1 MSSDDISHQLQ
12 RHLDRCRAPRRHTT
26 ITTRWA
32 RTHIVLAGLSIDNIV
47 DCCRR
52 GTIEQ
57 NPIVGAL
64 IELHQSGD
72 DDASTVLL
80 SVCRPVVHGIAHH
93 AGRSARPTDGREAD
107 NETACSG
114 ASSYWAALGHVLA
127 TIDSH
132 PPIGADGQPRVFL
145 AHIGFSVFR
154 SRKQIDASDRRRH
167 RYGKRHDDDAM
178 GRLICLTDAI
188 VDDEHRRRYPIDVT
202 AVEDA
207 ALRSIEL
214 DRIANVIRSGVIA
227 ADEWRQL
234 INHRIGP
241 TTTSTIRE
249 RVAAHRTAQ
258 CLSRLVD
265 HAV

>member
-12 RHLDRCRAPRRHTT
+12 RRLARCRAPRRHTA
-26 ITTRWA
+26 ITARWA
-32 RTHIVLAGLSIDNIV
+32 RTHTALAGLTIDNIV
-47 DCCRR
+47 DCCLQ

-80 SVCRPVVHGIAHH
+80 SVCRPVVYGIVHH
-93 AGRSARPTDGREAD
+93 TGRSARPTDGREAD
-107 NETACSG
+107 RETFRSG

-132 PPIGADGQPRVFL
+132 PPIGANGQPRVFL
-145 AHIGFSVFR
+145 AHIGSLVFR
-154 SRKQIDASDRRRH
+154 SRKQIDASERRRH
-167 RYGKRHDDDAM
+167 RYGQRHDDDAM
-178 GRLICLTDAI
+178 GRLICLTEAI

-207 ALRSIEL
+207 ALHSIEL
-214 DRIANVIRSGVIA
+214 DRIAKVVRDGVIA
-227 ADEWRQL
+227 ADEWRHL

-241 TTTSTIRE
+241 TTTSTTRE

-265 HAV
+265 HAA